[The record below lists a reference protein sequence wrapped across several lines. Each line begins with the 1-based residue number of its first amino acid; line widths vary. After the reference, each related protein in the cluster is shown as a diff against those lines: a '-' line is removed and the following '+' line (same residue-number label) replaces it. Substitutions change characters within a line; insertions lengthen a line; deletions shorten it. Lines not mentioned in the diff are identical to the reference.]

1 MRRTTITLALLAATA
16 LGGSALAQMPAAPAA
31 PAAAP
36 AAPPAPPAPIT
47 AARPQANIDLDA
59 ARKPIETMAF
69 AGVKPGMTVAE
80 LGPGG
85 GYYTRM
91 LSQALGPRGKLYVVI
106 TPAQAARPNGRFTV
120 DGLAAVLPNVQVVVS
135 EYATLTLPTAPDLVW
150 TTENY
155 HDYHNGPTANVA
167 ALNKGVYTALKPGGI
182 YYVEDHSAA
191 KGAGAEATTK
201 FHRMDEDIAKA
212 ELTAAGFKLDGEG
225 SLLRNAADTRVNS
238 NSESG
243 HYTSDRFM
251 LRMKK

>member
-1 MRRTTITLALLAATA
+1 MRRTTLALALLAATA
-16 LGGSALAQMPAAPAA
+16 LSGAARAQMPPPPAAPAG
-31 PAAAP
+31 AP

-47 AARPQANIDLDA
+47 AERPAANVALDA
-59 ARKPIETMAF
+59 NRKPIETMAF
-69 AGVKPGMTVAE
+69 AGVKPGMTIAE

-91 LSQALGPRGKLYVVI
+91 LSQAVGPRGKVYVVI
-106 TPAQAARPNGRFTV
+106 SPAQAARPNGRFTV

-135 EYATLTLPTAPDLVW
+135 DNATLTLPTPVDLVW

-167 ALNKGVYTALKPGGI
+167 ALNKAVYNVLKPGGI
-182 YYVEDHSAA
+182 FYVEDHSAA
-191 KGAGAEATTK
+191 KGAGAEATSK

-212 ELTAAGFKLDGEG
+212 ELMAAGFKLDAEG
-225 SLLRNAADTRVNS
+225 SLLRNPADTRTNS
-238 NSESG
+238 NSENG

>member
-1 MRRTTITLALLAATA
+1 M
-16 LGGSALAQMPAAPAA
+16 AQMPAAPAA

-47 AARPQANIDLDA
+47 AERPAANIALDA
-59 ARKPIETMAF
+59 NRKPIETMAF
-69 AGVKPGMTVAE
+69 AGVKPGMTIAE

-91 LSQALGPRGKLYVVI
+91 LSQAVGPRGKVYMVI

-135 EYATLTLPTAPDLVW
+135 EYATLATPTPPDLVW

-167 ALNKGVYTALKPGGI
+167 ALNKGVYNVLKPGGI
-182 YYVEDHSAA
+182 YYVEDHAA
-191 KGAGAEATTK
+191 VTGAGLEATTK
-201 FHRMDEDIAKA
+201 FHRMDEAIAKA

-225 SLLRNAADTRVNS
+225 QILRNPADNKAAS
-238 NSESG
+238 NSETG
-243 HYTSDRFM
+243 HYNSDRFM

>member
-1 MRRTTITLALLAATA
+1 
-16 LGGSALAQMPAAPAA
+16 
-31 PAAAP
+31 
-36 AAPPAPPAPIT
+36 
-47 AARPQANIDLDA
+47 
-59 ARKPIETMAF
+59 MAF

-80 LGPGG
+80 LGSGG

-91 LSQALGPRGKLYVVI
+91 LSQAVGPRGKVYLVI
-106 TPAQAARPNGRFTV
+106 TPGQAARPNGRFTV
-120 DGLAAVLPNVQVVVS
+120 DGLAAVLPNTQVVVS

-155 HDYHNGPTANVA
+155 HDYHNGPTANIA
-167 ALNKGVYTALKPGGI
+167 ALNKGVYNALKPGGI

-191 KGAGAEATTK
+191 KGAGAEATSK

-225 SLLRNAADTRVNS
+225 TLLRNPADTRNNS
-238 NSESG
+238 NSENG

>member
-1 MRRTTITLALLAATA
+1 MRRTTMTLALLAATA
-16 LGGSALAQMPAAPAA
+16 LAGSAMAQMAPMAPAAPAA
-31 PAAAP
+31 PA
-36 AAPPAPPAPIT
+36 APPAPIT
-47 AARPQANIDLDA
+47 AARPAANVALDA
-59 ARKPIETMAF
+59 NRKPIETMAF

-91 LSQALGPRGKLYVVI
+91 LSQAVGPRGKVYTVL
-106 TPAQAARPNGRFTV
+106 TPGQAARPNGRFTA
-120 DGLAAVLPNVQVVVS
+120 DGLAAVLPNVVVVVS

-167 ALNKGVYTALKPGGI
+167 ALNKGVYNALKPGGI

-191 KGAGAEATTK
+191 KGAGLEAASK
-201 FHRMDEDIAKA
+201 VHRMDEDIAKT
-212 ELTAAGFKLDGEG
+212 ELMAAGFKLDAEG
-225 SLLRNAADTRVNS
+225 QLLRHPEDNKVGS
-238 NSESG
+238 NSETG
-243 HYTSDRFM
+243 HYLSDRFM

>member
-1 MRRTTITLALLAATA
+1 MRRITFTLAMLAATA
-16 LGGSALAQMPAAPAA
+16 LSGAAMAQMAPMAPPAG
-31 PAAAP
+31 AP

-47 AARPQANIDLDA
+47 AERPAANVALDA
-59 ARKPIETMAF
+59 NRKPIETMAF
-69 AGVKPGMTVAE
+69 AGVKPGMTVGE

-91 LSQALGPRGKLYVVI
+91 LSQAVGPRGKVYMII

-120 DGLAAVLPNVQVVVS
+120 DGLAKVLPNVEVVVS
-135 EYATLTLPTAPDLVW
+135 EYATLALPTAPDLVW

-167 ALNKGVYTALKPGGI
+167 ALNKAVYNMLKPGGI

-212 ELTAAGFKLDGEG
+212 ELMAAGFKLDGEG
-225 SLLRNAADTRVNS
+225 TLLRNPADTRTNS
-238 NSESG
+238 NSENG

>member
-1 MRRTTITLALLAATA
+1 MRRTIVTLSLLAATA
-16 LGGSALAQMPAAPAA
+16 LSGAAFAQMAPAPAAPAA
-31 PAAAP
+31 PG
-36 AAPPAPPAPIT
+36 APPPPIT
-47 AARPQANIDLDA
+47 AERPAANVALDA
-59 ARKPIETMAF
+59 NRKPIETMAF

-91 LSQALGPRGKLYVVI
+91 LSQAVGPRGKVYTVL
-106 TPAQAARPNGRFTV
+106 TPAQAARPNGRFTA
-120 DGLAAVLPNVQVVVS
+120 DGLAKVLPNVVVVVS

-167 ALNKGVYTALKPGGI
+167 ALNKGVYNALKPGGI

-191 KGAGAEATTK
+191 KGAGAEATSK
-201 FHRMDEDIAKA
+201 VHRMDEDIAKT
-212 ELTAAGFKLDGEG
+212 ELLAAGFKLDAEG
-225 SLLRNAADTRVNS
+225 QLLRNPADNKVS
-238 NSESG
+238 GNSENG
-243 HYTSDRFM
+243 HYNSDRFM